1 MRCIRY
7 IPQLAG
13 LSLALAASLLASA
26 AQASGSAAT
35 GGRGVAL
42 AEYEEPLSPLER
54 DMLADAAAARMDQ
67 RGLLRAALIASGIDD
82 SRRLAEY
89 LDRVA
94 GWDRP
99 LREAGAR
106 PDQLWPTARIV
117 FEFMHRQVLRGGYR
131 QDRNDLLQAI
141 DTGHYNCVSAT
152 VLYCSLLARWGVA
165 AHGLAFPGHVMCRAS
180 LDGAS
185 LDVETTCSRWFR
197 LAAAPQQQQTLLER
211 TLGGPEQYAAKLA
224 RRREATI
231 AQLLAMI
238 YYNRGIDLLA
248 ARRWEEALAA
258 NAKALR
264 LDPENEAARGNLL
277 ATLNNWAIALGEAG
291 RYRLAVDRLE
301 AGLALDPG
309 FAPLAANYA
318 HVHYLWVERLCG
330 ANEFPEALAA
340 IRRAVDVRPADAYL
354 RNAAADVY
362 RRWSRQSANR
372 TADLTNRGM

>member
-7 IPQLAG
+7 IPRLAG
-13 LSLALAASLLASA
+13 LSLAVAATLLALA
-26 AQASGSAAT
+26 AQAAPDAA
-35 GGRGVAL
+35 AL
-42 AEYEEPLSPLER
+42 AEYERPSSALER
-54 DMLADAAAARMDQ
+54 DMLADAAAARMDH
-67 RGLLRAALIASGIDD
+67 RDLLRAALIASGVDD
-82 SRRLAEY
+82 SRQLAEY

-94 GWDRP
+94 AWDRP

-106 PDQLWPTARIV
+106 QGQLWPTARIV
-117 FEFMHRQVLRGGYR
+117 FEFMHRQALRGGYR
-131 QDRNDLLQAI
+131 QDRSDLLQAI

-152 VLYCSLLARWGVA
+152 VLYCGLLARWGVA
-165 AHGLAFPGHVMCRAS
+165 SHGLAFPGHVMCRAS

-185 LDVETTCSRWFR
+185 LDVETTCFRWFQ
-197 LAAAPQQQQTLLER
+197 LADAPHEQQSLLER
-211 TLGGPEQYAAKLA
+211 TLGGSEQYAAKLA
-224 RRREATI
+224 RRRVASA
-231 AQLLAMI
+231 AQLVAMI

-264 LDPENEAARGNLL
+264 LDRDNEAARGNLV

-291 RYRLAVDRLE
+291 RYRQAVEKLE

-330 ANEFPEALAA
+330 AKEYPQALAA
-340 IRRAVDVRPADAYL
+340 LRRAVDVRPSDAYL
-354 RNAAADVY
+354 RSAAADVY
-362 RRWSRQSANR
+362 RRCCRQSSRPVPDAAN
-372 TADLTNRGM
+372 LTNPGM